1 MLYDES
7 KFDSC
12 TAKGICSIGP
22 RTSSLQEIL
31 LSLLSQLSFYAL
43 ELKSFGGENTD
54 IEKVVF
60 NSMSAFMTSVEY
72 DGEQFADILR
82 GLSSLVEESKRAYS
96 NYCKTNG
103 IEEKQIF
110 ITDTNTDVNLS
121 ELINQGEKEYS
132 KRTEKISFENKNLFD
147 IVLYVLKS
155 LCVNLSQLRDYNYD
169 KATFSK
175 GFGKILSLFNL
186 LNYPETESQ
195 KILDEI
201 ESAVLVENEVIQ
213 SILKAKVELFG
224 NPHCKEVSLSTRP
237 NKAILVS
244 GSNFAELERVLEYTK
259 DKSVDV
265 YTHGEMIF
273 AHSYSKFHHYPHLV
287 GHFKSGADNYLSDFA
302 NFPGAIFIQKY
313 TTENIEYLYRGR
325 LFTTDFYRPKGV
337 VRIED
342 NDFAPLVESALQ
354 AKGFKHGKSKS
365 TIYVGMSFS
374 DIDAK
379 LEKFFTNADKYRSV
393 ILIAPEYSV
402 PKNKKYFE
410 TMINNIP
417 SDTFVISYSYKRD
430 CENLAKLNAVSEFS
444 SVYYVMEKLKNLGKN
459 ISVFLLNY
467 NIHTVSNI
475 INFNKVYGANLFLVK
490 DSPIRINPTL
500 IPILKDN
507 FGLKEIS
514 NPLDDIK
521 Y

>member
-1 MLYDES
+1 M
-7 KFDSC
+7 KQQ
-12 TAKGICSIGP
+12 A
-22 RTSSLQEIL
+22 
-31 LSLLSQLSFYAL
+31 
-43 ELKSFGGENTD
+43 
-54 IEKVVF
+54 
-60 NSMSAFMTSVEY
+60 
-72 DGEQFADILR
+72 ILR
-82 GLSSLVEESKRAYS
+82 A
-96 NYCKTNG
+96 
-103 IEEKQIF
+103 
-110 ITDTNTDVNLS
+110 
-121 ELINQGEKEYS
+121 
-132 KRTEKISFENKNLFD
+132 KI
-147 IVLYVLKS
+147 
-155 LCVNLSQLRDYNYD
+155 
-169 KATFSK
+169 
-175 GFGKILSLFNL
+175 
-186 LNYPETESQ
+186 
-195 KILDEI
+195 
-201 ESAVLVENEVIQ
+201 
-213 SILKAKVELFG
+213 ELFG
-224 NPHCKEVSLSTRP
+224 DPHCKEVSLSTRP

-244 GSNFAELERVLEYTK
+244 GSNFVELERVLEYTK

-302 NFPGAIFIQKY
+302 NFPGSIFIQKY

-337 VRIED
+337 VKIED

-374 DIDAK
+374 DIDSK
-379 LEKFFTNADKYRSV
+379 LEKFFAHADKYRSV

-417 SDTFVISYSYKRD
+417 SDAFVISYSYKRD